1 MPDPAPR
8 PALLIGEAHGRE
20 TVPLRDLPPGIT
32 AVTLPRV
39 VKDGDDTIQVR
50 VPKDRKQRVKP
61 RQVDLVADHP
71 VSPYDPPPAL
81 TPRQLAK
88 VLETRSTKRW
98 STIEAD
104 LGDNAWQTTVDLIRC
119 GAVILRCDVVNVTGY
134 SPRSWTLTHSWA
146 ELAEDKLAE
155 LKGRSRPEDLHRD
168 LLQLMSGI
176 PQLANEHT
184 LLANTPPG
192 RVLKVPAETATRAE
206 DWRVYELA
214 VRAASTWWPAQ
225 SQPRKITAKELAGR
239 SLRDTKSTW
248 TPARQQAFSNLI
260 GVPFDQAVDK
270 ADTDL
275 RIRGPLQWR
284 VGTVIADTAACDPWL
299 ALPARGVQALGMIS
313 CNARGVFIVENEDT
327 FEQICKIPEITDTWL
342 CVWGKGYATN
352 GLIELLRTLDWLPLV
367 AWGDLDA
374 HGIRIIS
381 NLADRVGRPVTPVAM
396 TVDLYQAGVKYIQP
410 PEKLAGNREL
420 ASQLAQEAVP
430 ALRDLAGEIAR
441 AGGEG
446 CEQETLY
453 DEVLPALPSLLE
465 AVLLS
470 APGGTERNQARGTQH
485 GSGASEA

>member
-1 MPDPAPR
+1 MPDPAHR
-8 PALLIGEAHGRE
+8 PPLLVGEAHGRE
-20 TVPLRDLPPGIT
+20 TVPLRDLPPGIM

-39 VKDGDDTIQVR
+39 VKDGDDVIHVR
-50 VPKDRKQRVKP
+50 VPKDRKQRIKP

-71 VSPYDPPPAL
+71 VSPYDPPPTL

-88 VLETRSTKRW
+88 VLETKSSKRW

-104 LGDNAWQTTVDLIRC
+104 LGDNAWQATVDLIRC
-119 GAVILRCDVVNVTGY
+119 GAVILRCDVINVTGY

-155 LKGRSRPEDLHRD
+155 LKGRSRPEDLHRE
-168 LLQLMSGI
+168 LLALMSGI
-176 PQLANEHT
+176 PQLADEKE

-192 RVLKVPAETATRAE
+192 RVLKVPEGTATRAE

-225 SQPRKITAKELAGR
+225 GQPRKITAKELAGR

-284 VGTVIADTAACDPWL
+284 VGTVIANTAACDPWL
-299 ALPARGVQALGMIS
+299 SLPARGVHALGMIS
-313 CNARGVFIVENEDT
+313 CDARGVFVVENEDT

-342 CVWGKGYATN
+342 CIWGKGYATN
-352 GLIELLRTLDWLPLV
+352 GLIDLLCTLDGLPLV

-381 NLADRVGRPVTPVAM
+381 NLADRVERPVTPIAM
-396 TVDLYQAGVKYIQP
+396 TVDLYRAGVKYFQP
-410 PEKLAGNREL
+410 PEKLTGNREL
-420 ASQLAQEAVP
+420 AIQLAQEALP

-441 AGGEG
+441 TGGEG

-453 DEVLPALPSLLE
+453 DEVLPALPGLLE

-470 APGGTERNQARGTQH
+470 KRG
-485 GSGASEA
+485 

>member
-1 MPDPAPR
+1 MPDPANSP
-8 PALLIGEAHGRE
+8 PLLVGEAHGRE
-20 TVPLRDLPPGIT
+20 SVPLRDLPPGVI

-39 VKDGDDTIQVR
+39 IKDSDDVIHVR

-61 RQVDLVADHP
+61 RRVDLVADHP
-71 VSPYDPPPAL
+71 VSPYDPPPTL
-81 TPRQLAK
+81 TARQLAK
-88 VLETRSTKRW
+88 VLETKSTKRW
-98 STIEAD
+98 STIEAA
-104 LGDNAWQTTVDLIRC
+104 LGDNAWQVTVDLIRC

-155 LKGRSRPEDLHRD
+155 LKGRSHPEDLHSE
-168 LLQLMSGI
+168 LLHLMSDI
-176 PQLANEHT
+176 PQLAAERQ
-184 LLANTPPG
+184 LLADTPPG
-192 RVLKVPAETATRAE
+192 RVLKVPEGTATRAE

-225 SQPRKITAKELAGR
+225 GQPRKITAKELAGR

-260 GVPFDQAVDK
+260 GVPFDQAVDR

-299 ALPARGVQALGMIS
+299 SLPARGVHALGMIS
-313 CNARGVFIVENEDT
+313 CDARGLFIVENEDT

-352 GLIELLRTLDWLPLV
+352 GLVELLRTLDGLPLV

-374 HGIRIIS
+374 HGIRIIT
-381 NLADRVGRPVTPVAM
+381 NLADRVARPVTPVAM
-396 TVDLYQAGVKYIQP
+396 TVDLYRAGVKYFQP

-420 ASQLAQEAVP
+420 AIQLAQEALP
-430 ALRDLAGEIAR
+430 ALRELAGEIAR
-441 AGGEG
+441 TGGEG

-453 DEVLPALPSLLE
+453 DEVLPALPGLLE

-470 APGGTERNQARGTQH
+470 GIG
-485 GSGASEA
+485 

>member
-1 MPDPAPR
+1 MPDPAHR

-39 VKDGDDTIQVR
+39 VKDGDDIIHIR
-50 VPKDRKQRVKP
+50 VPKDRKQRVNP

-71 VSPYDPPPAL
+71 VSPYDPPSTL

-88 VLETRSTKRW
+88 VLETKSTKRW

-104 LGDNAWQTTVDLIRC
+104 LGDNAWQTTVELIRC

-155 LKGRSRPEDLHRD
+155 LKGRSRPEDLHRELLD
-168 LLQLMSGI
+168 LMCGI
-176 PQLANEHT
+176 PELATEYE

-192 RVLKVPAETATRAE
+192 RVLKVPEGTATRAE

-225 SQPRKITAKELAGR
+225 GQPRKITAKELAGR

-299 ALPARGVQALGMIS
+299 ALPARGVHALGMIS
-313 CNARGVFIVENEDT
+313 CDARGVFIVENEDT
-327 FEQICKIPEITDTWL
+327 FEQICKVPEITDTWL
-342 CVWGKGYATN
+342 CIWGKGYATN
-352 GLIELLRTLDWLPLV
+352 GLIELLRTLDGLPLV

-374 HGIRIIS
+374 HGIRIVS
-381 NLADRVGRPVTPVAM
+381 NLADRVARPVIPVAM
-396 TVDLYQAGVKYIQP
+396 TVDLYRAGVKYFQP

-420 ASQLAQEAVP
+420 AIQLAQEALP

-441 AGGEG
+441 TGGEG
-446 CEQETLY
+446 CEQETMY
-453 DEVLPALPSLLE
+453 DEVLPALPDLLE
-465 AVLLS
+465 AALLS
-470 APGGTERNQARGTQH
+470 GLGRPSCPLR
-485 GSGASEA
+485 